1 MTYATLLS
9 SLFSSFAIII
19 LSFLCIL
26 NNIPLDLYGAFLLL
40 KTTVPAAVSLWF
52 VGFIIGKIFDSTLI
66 KQEQQKIKEEK
77 EVYDMPSMFSAN
89 YSAESQEALDMSIPS
104 GEMLSMDDIEIWKY
118 WKNLKI

>member
-26 NNIPLDLYGAFLLL
+26 NNIPLDLYGTFLLL
-40 KTTVPAAVSLWF
+40 KTTVPAAISLWF

-89 YSAESQEALDMSIPS
+89 YSNDPQGMFDMETASS
-104 GEMLSMDDIEIWKY
+104 ETLSMDDIEI
-118 WKNLKI
+118 